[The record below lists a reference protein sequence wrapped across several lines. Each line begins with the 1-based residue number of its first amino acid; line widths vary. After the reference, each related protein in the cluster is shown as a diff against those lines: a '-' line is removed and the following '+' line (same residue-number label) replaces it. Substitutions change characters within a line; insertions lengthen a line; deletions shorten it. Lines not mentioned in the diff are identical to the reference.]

1 VPDERLTKNERRE
14 QAREQAR
21 LAREKQKR
29 AEQRRRWLIPSGV
42 TVVILAIVAVVALV
56 VSNSAPAPQT
66 AAGPKNMISDGI
78 LLTGSGGTMV
88 ATPTAAIKAKGT
100 PTPTKYSTSDG
111 VAHIVTYVDFSCPSC
126 QAFEAASADTI
137 KSLVE
142 EGKATLEI
150 HPIAILDTHY
160 LASKYSTRAN
170 NVGACVANYAPDSF
184 YAVMQ
189 QLYVDQ
195 PTENT
200 NGLTN
205 AQLVTEVHKAGLNNG
220 DVDRCVTGVK
230 FEPWLTAATSRAT
243 NSPLPNSTA
252 GAPVTGTPTI
262 LVNGQTFTG
271 DFTSASA
278 FTTFISQVLA
288 G

>member
-1 VPDERLTKNERRE
+1 MPEERLTKNDKRD
-14 QAREQAR
+14 QAREAAR

-29 AEQRRRWLIPSGV
+29 AESRRRVLIPTGV
-42 TVVILAIVAVVALV
+42 TVVIVAIAAVVFLV
-56 VSNSAPAPQT
+56 VSTTAPAPQT

-100 PTPTKYSTSDG
+100 PTATKYTSDG
-111 VAHIVTYVDFSCPSC
+111 LAHIVTYVDFSCPSC
-126 QAFEAASADTI
+126 KAFEEASSANI

-142 EGKATLEI
+142 QGKATLEV

-160 LASKYSTRAN
+160 LNSKYSTRAN
-170 NVGACVANYAPDSF
+170 NVGACVANFAPDSF

-189 QLYVDQ
+189 QLYLDQ

-200 NGLTN
+200 DGLTN
-205 AQLVTEVHKAGLNNG
+205 AQLVREVHTAGLVNG
-220 DVDRCVTGVK
+220 DVDKCITGVT

-243 NSPLPNSTA
+243 RDPLPNDTS
-252 GAPVTGTPTI
+252 GSSVQGTPTI
-262 LVNGQTFTG
+262 IVNGQPFTG
-271 DFTSASA
+271 DFSSASA
-278 FTTFISQVLA
+278 FSAFIDQVL
-288 G
+288 GN